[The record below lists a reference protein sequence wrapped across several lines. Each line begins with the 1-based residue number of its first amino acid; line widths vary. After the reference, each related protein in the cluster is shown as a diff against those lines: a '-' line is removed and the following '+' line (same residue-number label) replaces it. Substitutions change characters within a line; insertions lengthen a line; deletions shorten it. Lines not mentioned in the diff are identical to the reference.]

1 MPDLNSELHRLLRAA
16 SAESETPAEA
26 PFGFDTRVVAQ
37 WRARRSEPN
46 GDLRAFGRII
56 RRVAVAALLITTCA
70 GAGAW
75 WQLESSDELDEA
87 TSSAYAIAD
96 SVIDA
101 GSWQ

>member
-1 MPDLNSELHRLLRAA
+1 MPDLSSELQRLLRAA
-16 SAESETPAEA
+16 SAQPEAPAEA

-37 WRARRSEPN
+37 WRARRREPN
-46 GDLRAFGRII
+46 GDLRAFARII
-56 RRVAVAALLITTCA
+56 RRVAVGALLITTCA

-87 TSSAYAIAD
+87 TTNAYAIAD
-96 SVIDA
+96 SVIEA